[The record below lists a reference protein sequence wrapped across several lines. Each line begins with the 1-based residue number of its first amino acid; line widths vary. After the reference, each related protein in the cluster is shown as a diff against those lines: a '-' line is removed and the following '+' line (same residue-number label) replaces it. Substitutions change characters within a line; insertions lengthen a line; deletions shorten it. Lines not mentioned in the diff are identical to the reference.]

1 MCHKYVARVNNIDIS
16 RLLTKKEYQLEK
28 QNLEKNLKV
37 LITKCLI
44 LVGLSKRLIW
54 SQKF

>member
-28 QNLEKNLKV
+28 QNLEKNFKV